1 MLFCFDRLRRVL
13 RDWKVRYAPKSS
25 EEAPN
30 ARFVEACHRLDET
43 EYYLDI
49 LTSGDSHER
58 TEVIQQQMA
67 DGKLDRLRQRLEK
80 IHKEE
85 TEDGYDTADVA

>member
-1 MLFCFDRLRRVL
+1 ML
-13 RDWKVRYAPKSS
+13 RDWKVSCAPQSS
-25 EEAPN
+25 AEAPN
-30 ARFVEACHRLDET
+30 ERFVEACHKLDQT

-49 LTSGDSHER
+49 LCTGDSYER
-58 TEVIQQQMA
+58 AEVIQQQMA

>member
-1 MLFCFDRLRRVL
+1 M
-13 RDWKVRYAPKSS
+13 SG
-25 EEAPN
+25 
-30 ARFVEACHRLDET
+30 FVEACHRLDET

-49 LTSGDSHER
+49 LASGNSYER

-80 IHKEE
+80 IHEE
-85 TEDGYDTADVA
+85 ELEDGYDTADVA